1 MRCYHPPMEPIAA
14 SGVAEELLPHA
25 EAAASLLRSLGNAQR
40 LMILCHLSGGALSV
54 GELNALVP
62 LSQSALS
69 QHLAK
74 LREAELVTTERRGQV
89 IRYSVTE
96 GPAARVVATLKDIYC
111 R

>member
-1 MRCYHPPMEPIAA
+1 MEPTAA

-54 GELNALVP
+54 GDLNALVP

-74 LREAELVTTERRGQV
+74 LQQMHLESQTNN
-89 IRYSVTE
+89 
-96 GPAARVVATLKDIYC
+96 
-111 R
+111 